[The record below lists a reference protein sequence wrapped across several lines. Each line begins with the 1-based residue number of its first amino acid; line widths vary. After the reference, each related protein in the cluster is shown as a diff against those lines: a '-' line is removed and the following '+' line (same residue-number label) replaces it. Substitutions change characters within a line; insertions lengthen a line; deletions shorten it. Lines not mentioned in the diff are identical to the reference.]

1 MRRQR
6 RVAAFTNPN
15 AGKNTPRA
23 GLGRVV
29 ASVLTTPSWVYDT
42 RTLEELE
49 ERCEGLRR
57 SCPDII
63 VVIGGDGTVHQT
75 LTRILREYQ
84 QSGMPM
90 PQILVVPTGTMNN
103 VATTLGLTRVPAV
116 RLAELI
122 AAKIRENRPLDVVHL
137 APMKVNDEYGF
148 LYGSGIVVNFLE
160 EYYRDKENRGA
171 KRAVKVI
178 LAALAHELGCLL
190 TFRKPKNPL
199 MRQVH
204 AKITLPD
211 GNDPPVAPF
220 MTHTGILVG
229 TADQIGMG
237 CRGLPDARA
246 KPGTFMLRD
255 TSLSFW
261 GLAANLGMLWAGL
274 PIPKTY
280 DVNVPRLVVEYE
292 HPTVTQID
300 GDLKEP
306 TLRDVIEYGPTLSFI
321 TG

>member
-6 RVAAFTNPN
+6 KVAAFTNPN

-29 ASVLTTPSWVYDT
+29 ASILTTPSWVYDT

-57 SCPDII
+57 SRPDTI

-75 LTRILREYQ
+75 LTRIIREYQ
-84 QSGMPM
+84 QSGLPM
-90 PQILVVPTGTMNN
+90 PQILIIPTGTMNT
-103 VATTLGLTRVPAV
+103 VATTLGLTRHPAV

-122 AAKIRENRPLDVVHL
+122 SAKIRENRPFDHVHL
-137 APMKVNDEYGF
+137 APLKVNDEYGF

-160 EYYRDKENRGA
+160 EYYRDHNRGT

-178 LAALAHELGCLL
+178 LGSLLHELGCLV

-211 GNDPPVAPF
+211 GNEPPVAPF
-220 MTHTGILVG
+220 MTHTGIMVG
-229 TADQIGMG
+229 AVDQIGMG
-237 CRGLPDARA
+237 CKGLPDARSR
-246 KPGTFMLRD
+246 PGTFMLRD
-255 TSLSFW
+255 TALSFW
-261 GLAANLGMLWAGL
+261 GLAANLGMLWAGM
-274 PIPKTY
+274 PMPKTY
-280 DVNVPRLVVEYE
+280 DVNVSRLVVDYE
-292 HPTVTQID
+292 QPTVTQID
-300 GDLKEP
+300 GDIKAP
-306 TLRDVIEYGPTLSFI
+306 TTRDVIECGPTLSFI

>member
-6 RVAAFTNPN
+6 KVAAFTNPN

-23 GLGRVV
+23 GLGRVA
-29 ASVLTTPSWVYDT
+29 ASILTTPSWVYDT
-42 RTLEELE
+42 RTLEGLE

-57 SCPDII
+57 SRPDTI

-75 LTRILREYQ
+75 LTRIIREYQ
-84 QSGMPM
+84 QSGLSM
-90 PQILVVPTGTMNN
+90 PQILIIPTGTMNT
-103 VATTLGLTRVPAV
+103 VATTLGLTRHPAI

-122 AAKIRENRPLDVVHL
+122 SAKISENRPFDHVHL
-137 APMKVNDEYGF
+137 APLKVNDEYGF

-160 EYYRDKENRGA
+160 EYYRDKNRGT

-178 LAALAHELGCLL
+178 LGSLLHELGCLV

-220 MTHTGILVG
+220 MTRTGIMVG
-229 TADQIGMG
+229 AVDQIGMG
-237 CRGLPDARA
+237 CKGLPDARSR
-246 KPGTFMLRD
+246 PGTFMLRD
-255 TSLSFW
+255 TALSFW
-261 GLAANLGMLWAGL
+261 GLAANLGMLWAGM
-274 PIPKTY
+274 PMPKTY
-280 DVNVPRLVVEYE
+280 DVNVSRLVVDYE
-292 HPTVTQID
+292 QPTVTQID
-300 GDLKEP
+300 GDIKAP
-306 TLRDVIEYGPTLSFI
+306 TTRDVIECGPTLSFI